1 MQAIV
6 RKRLKRKLVETN
18 KEELVFS
25 VRDNKVDPKKVDRW
39 MKRNKIPESALYHL
53 SPAAGKRAL
62 C

>member
-1 MQAIV
+1 MQAVV

-18 KEELVFS
+18 KGELVFS

-39 MKRNKIPESALYHL
+39 MKRNKIPESALYHP